1 MTSEASPSRLA
12 AGDRGR
18 LVIGRNV
25 VEKIARQAASEVAT
39 AGGRTGGV
47 LGIGSHTDMSAL
59 PEADVELSSRT
70 ASIDLDISVAYPT
83 PLRQTTERVRQH
95 VMDRVAQLAGV
106 EVSRIDITV
115 TALHSATVMPE
126 ALR

>member
-1 MTSEASPSRLA
+1 MFCLP
-12 AGDRGR
+12 
-18 LVIGRNV
+18 
-25 VEKIARQAASEVAT
+25 KT
-39 AGGRTGGV
+39 AWPPTF
-47 LGIGSHTDMSAL
+47 
-59 PEADVELSSRT
+59 
-70 ASIDLDISVAYPT
+70 DLDISVAYPT